1 MTNRVAM
8 LLLLLAATFLVVA
21 AACGTSAEDDTSD
34 TDTTSETS
42 GDDTSMTDMDDMPT
56 HSVSGVPVDPNA
68 RFGGVLLIATTSEG
82 PTFSNWEEAA
92 GSAPMYGHP
101 VGNMLV
107 SKQDWGSKS
116 DFIEGTYWDGG
127 S

>member
-8 LLLLLAATFLVVA
+8 LLIMLVASVFLVVA
-21 AACGTSAEDDTSD
+21 AACGTSSEDDSSD

-42 GDDTSMTDMDDMPT
+42 GDDTSMDDMDDMDDMPT
-56 HSVSGVPVDPNA
+56 HSVSGVPIDPNA

-92 GSAPMYGHP
+92 GERADVRSPRRQYACLQAGL
-101 VGNMLV
+101 G
-107 SKQDWGSKS
+107 
-116 DFIEGTYWDGG
+116 
-127 S
+127 